1 MNDQKTKSLV
11 PFKSWLM
18 EEAERLKCSTA
29 TIFRNYRKGQYSHLK
44 FHRKNP
50 RVIYVEGV

>member
-1 MNDQKTKSLV
+1 MNTTTSLK
-11 PFKSWLM
+11 PFKVFLM